1 MCYAHPDPNPSPH
14 PSPNQVR
21 VCYANLSLEKTREAA
36 SRLRAGLTEL
46 VAGGVD
52 YTSGDKF

>member
-1 MCYAHPDPNPSPH
+1 MGLRSAEPTSAPPAP
-14 PSPNQVR
+14 QVR

-36 SRLRAGLTEL
+36 ARLQAGLTEL

-52 YTSGDKF
+52 LKLVGGG

>member
-1 MCYAHPDPNPSPH
+1 M
-14 PSPNQVR
+14 
-21 VCYANLSLEKTREAA
+21 CYANLSLEKTREAA